1 MNDVK
6 FNKCRIPA
14 DAESASG
21 VRLLCLSDAAEHAGG
36 AIVYAGRKLING
48 DWSCAMF
55 TAKSKLMNSTIPR
68 NELSAIMLMTELA
81 FIVKRSLEEK
91 VSEVVYVT
99 DSTIAMSWCHNPNIK
114 LRLYVKN
121 RVETIRRMI
130 EWTTDAEDVPLY
142 HVEGSMNIADFL
154 TKSHVI
160 TPEQVSLRS
169 VWQDGLPWM
178 KKDTGELPLKKYS
191 ELTVGKKQEIEVL
204 SECFKE
210 PFLPDEG
217 LTNLQAMSAELPL
230 FAGEV

>member
-1 MNDVK
+1 MLKRVIVKIQLRLELTKLNEYGWDDQIPETIQEAWRERIADFFYLNDVK

-55 TAKSKLMNSTIPR
+55 TARSKLMNSTIPR

-114 LRLYVKN
+114 LRLYV
-121 RVETIRRMI
+121 
-130 EWTTDAEDVPLY
+130 
-142 HVEGSMNIADFL
+142 
-154 TKSHVI
+154 
-160 TPEQVSLRS
+160 
-169 VWQDGLPWM
+169 
-178 KKDTGELPLKKYS
+178 
-191 ELTVGKKQEIEVL
+191 
-204 SECFKE
+204 
-210 PFLPDEG
+210 
-217 LTNLQAMSAELPL
+217 
-230 FAGEV
+230 